1 MFVNLLPYWPYLL
14 GAAVVAYLCGSIS
27 SAILITRAVSNQDI
41 RDVGSGNAGMTNVL
55 RTLGSRPAVWT
66 TLGDVGK
73 SVVAAWLGGVLLA
86 WGWSNML
93 TRCGEPPVLSDEQAR
108 MAGQYIAG
116 LFCTLG
122 HTFPVFFGF
131 RGGKGVLVGL
141 GMLIVTDWRVAL
153 AVVVVFI
160 TVVALS
166 RMVSLGSLCGA
177 ATAIPATWLFRWL
190 VDGESTGTIVFAVVM
205 VTAVVAILFIMHH
218 GNIQRIAGGCERKL
232 SFGKKEG

>member
-14 GAAVVAYLCGSIS
+14 VTAVAAYLFGSIS
-27 SAILITRAVSNQDI
+27 TAILVTRAVANKDI

-55 RTLGSRPAVWT
+55 RTLGSRPAIWT

-73 SVVAAWLGGVLLA
+73 SVVAALLGGLLLTWA
-86 WGWSNML
+86 WGR
-93 TRCGEPPVLSDEQAR
+93 TQTGVEPPVLSEEQAR
-108 MAGQYIAG
+108 MAGQYVAG
-116 LFCTLG
+116 LFCTIG

-141 GMLIVTDWRVAL
+141 GMLLVTDWRVAL

-160 TVVALS
+160 AVVACS

-177 ATAIPATWLFRWL
+177 ATAIPATWLFRRL
-190 VDGESTGTIVFAVVM
+190 VDGDDTGTIVFALVM
-205 VTAVVAILFIMHH
+205 TTLVVAILFIMHR
-218 GNIQRIAGGCERKL
+218 GNIQRIAAGCERKL
-232 SFGKKEG
+232 SFHKKEG

>member
-14 GAAVVAYLCGSIS
+14 ATAVVAYLFGSIS
-27 SAILITRAVSNQDI
+27 TAILVTRAVAHKDI

-73 SVVAAWLGGVLLA
+73 SVISALLGGLLLVWA
-86 WGWSNML
+86 WERTQTGV
-93 TRCGEPPVLSDEQAR
+93 EPPALSEEQAR

-153 AVVVVFI
+153 AVVAVFV

-177 ATAIPATWLFRWL
+177 ATAIPATWLLRWL
-190 VDGESTGTIVFAVVM
+190 VDGDSTGTIVFAVVL
-205 VTAVVAILFIMHH
+205 VTVVVAILFIMHH
-218 GNIQRIAGGCERKL
+218 GNMQRIARGCERKL
-232 SFGKKEG
+232 SFGKKEN

>member
-1 MFVNLLPYWPYLL
+1 MFLKLLPLWPYLL
-14 GAAVVAYLCGSIS
+14 CAAVVAYLLGSINT
-27 SAILITRAVSNQDI
+27 AILVSRAVGKQDI
-41 RDVGSGNAGMTNVL
+41 REVGSGNAGMTNVL
-55 RTLGSRPAVWT
+55 RTFGSRPAVWT

-73 SVVAAWLGGVLLA
+73 SMLACFVGGLLLA
-86 WGWSNML
+86 WA
-93 TRCGEPPVLSDEQAR
+93 CGRATCELSVGEAR

-141 GMLIVTDWRVAL
+141 GMLFVTDWRVAL
-153 AVVVVFI
+153 AVVAVFVL
-160 TVVALS
+160 VVALW

-177 ATAIPATWLFRWL
+177 ATAIPATVLLRRFA
-190 VDGESTGTIVFAVVM
+190 DHDPTGVIVFATVM
-205 VTAVVAILFIMHH
+205 VSLVVIILFAMHH
-218 GNIQRIAGGCERKL
+218 GNIKRLIQGNERKL

>member
-1 MFVNLLPYWPYLL
+1 MFLNLLPFWPYLL
-14 GAAVVAYLCGSIS
+14 GAAVIAYLLGSIS
-27 SAILITRAVSNQDI
+27 TAILVSHAVAKQDI
-41 RDVGSGNAGMTNVL
+41 REVGSGNAGMTNVL

-73 SVVAAWLGGVLLA
+73 SVLATWLGGVILA

-93 TRCGEPPVLSDEQAR
+93 TRCGAPALSQEQAR
-108 MAGQYIAG
+108 LAGQYAAG

-153 AVVVVFI
+153 AVVVVFVI
-160 TVVALS
+160 VVALW

-177 ATAIPATWLFRWL
+177 ATAIPATFLLRRFANG
-190 VDGESTGTIVFAVVM
+190 DSTEVIVFATVM
-205 VTAVVAILFIMHH
+205 TTLVVAILFIMHH
-218 GNIQRIAGGCERKL
+218 GNIKRLIQGNERKL
-232 SFGKKEG
+232 SFGKKEK